1 MRLKAGDS
9 DLYYYTKIIDTTKGS
24 GTMTQIMLIGRDRA
38 TADEIMEHLEM
49 HQLKVTPE
57 TSAEAALAALKQD
70 AVYAAMIVDGELP
83 GIDMERFIGK
93 VRKISRIPVVM
104 LTGTENEAEMIRGFE
119 SGADLCCAK
128 TLPAG
133 IFAAQILAL
142 IRLQERVQSEEVRKD
157 GLPEIRGI
165 RLDPVRRRVRVRG
178 KEKKFTRKEFDLL
191 YFLMTHPEEVFTK
204 EDLYREVWNE
214 EAVGG
219 MATVVMHIKKI
230 RNIIEERPAQPTII
244 KTEWGVGYYF
254 TKNEPE

>member
-1 MRLKAGDS
+1 MRLKEGDS
-9 DLYYYTKIIDTTKGS
+9 DLYYYAKVDDTRKGS
-24 GTMTQIMLIGRDRA
+24 GIMAQIMLIGRDRA
-38 TADEIMEHLEM
+38 TAEQITEHLEM
-49 HQLKVTPE
+49 HRLNVVSE
-57 TSAEAALAALKQD
+57 TSAEAALATLKQD
-70 AVYAAMIVDGELP
+70 ASYAVMILDGALP
-83 GIDMERFIGK
+83 GIDIERFIGK
-93 VRKISRIPVVM
+93 VRGLSKMPVV
-104 LTGTENEAEMIRGFE
+104 LLVGAENEAEVIRGYE

-128 TLPAG
+128 TLPIG
-133 IFAAQILAL
+133 IFTAQVLAL

-157 GLPEIRGI
+157 ALQEIRGI
-165 RLDPVRRRVRVRG
+165 RLDPVRRKVRVHGR
-178 KEKKFTRKEFDLL
+178 EKKFTRKEFDLL

>member
-1 MRLKAGDS
+1 MA
-9 DLYYYTKIIDTTKGS
+9 
-24 GTMTQIMLIGRDRA
+24 QIMLIGRDRA
-38 TADEIMEHLEM
+38 TAEEITDHLEM
-49 HQLKVTPE
+49 HQLKVTQE
-57 TSAEAALAALKQD
+57 TSAESALAALKQD

-104 LTGTENEAEMIRGFE
+104 LTGAENEAEMIRGFE

-133 IFAAQILAL
+133 LFAAQILAL